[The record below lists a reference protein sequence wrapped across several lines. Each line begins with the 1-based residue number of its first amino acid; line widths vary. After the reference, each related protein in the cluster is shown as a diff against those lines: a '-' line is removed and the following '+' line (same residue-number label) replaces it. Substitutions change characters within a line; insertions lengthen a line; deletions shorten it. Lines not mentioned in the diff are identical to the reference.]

1 MLAKSFDQ
9 EKHNPKGWLMSEK
22 LDGVRCFWNGTTM
35 FSRNGNK
42 FYLPQWFKDQLPKD
56 IALDGELWTKRDDF
70 QRAVSIVKRQ
80 DENDDWKEI
89 TYMVYDAPCLK
100 VNFAERLKV
109 IEDSLS
115 KLNSKHCVFHK
126 QVVCKSQEHL
136 DEEMEKVLDVA
147 GEGMMI
153 KDPKSKYEGTRS
165 DKLLKVKKFEDAEA
179 TVYGFEKGKGRLS
192 HLTGALMVV
201 NDKGIKFKVG
211 SGLSDRERRKPP
223 KKGSRITYKF

>member
-1 MLAKSFDQ
+1 
-9 EKHNPKGWLMSEK
+9 
-22 LDGVRCFWNGTTM
+22 
-35 FSRNGNK
+35 
-42 FYLPQWFKDQLPKD
+42 
-56 IALDGELWTKRDDF
+56 
-70 QRAVSIVKRQ
+70 
-80 DENDDWKEI
+80 
-89 TYMVYDAPCLK
+89 
-100 VNFAERLKV
+100 
-109 IEDSLS
+109 
-115 KLNSKHCVFHK
+115 
-126 QVVCKSQEHL
+126 
-136 DEEMEKVLDVA
+136 
-147 GEGMMI
+147 MMI

>member
-1 MLAKSFDQ
+1 MLAKNFDQ

-42 FYLPQWFKDQLPKD
+42 FYPPQWFKDQLPKD

-109 IEDSLS
+109 IEESLS

-126 QVVCKSQEHL
+126 
-136 DEEMEKVLDVA
+136 
-147 GEGMMI
+147 
-153 KDPKSKYEGTRS
+153 
-165 DKLLKVKKFEDAEA
+165 
-179 TVYGFEKGKGRLS
+179 
-192 HLTGALMVV
+192 
-201 NDKGIKFKVG
+201 
-211 SGLSDRERRKPP
+211 
-223 KKGSRITYKF
+223 